1 MKIRRGRHRRFRRM
15 SAGTKWP
22 QEGEWKGGSLGDLMT
37 NCVSE
42 LNDVAST
49 DEVEWPREPK
59 QGVFQGIGV
68 RHLSP
73 VHWELLGAKSFVFT
87 CR

>member
-1 MKIRRGRHRRFRRM
+1 
-15 SAGTKWP
+15 
-22 QEGEWKGGSLGDLMT
+22 MT
-37 NCVSE
+37 NCESE

-73 VHWELLGAKSFVFT
+73 VHWELLGAKSSVFT